1 MDQDVAKAHGS
12 PTMHMNSLD
21 LVDTTEGSLLA
32 LGLVTHQTTPLE
44 IN

>member
-12 PTMHMNSLD
+12 LMHMNSLD
-21 LVDTTEGSLLA
+21 LVETTDGSLLA
-32 LGLVTHQTTPLE
+32 LGLVTHQTMPLE